1 MLVVGASVLMLAVR
15 VFWLDSLLS
24 NVSHLVLA
32 VRVFGPSLAYS
43 RARVGAFY
51 LIDARGV
58 SLLFIYLFDA
68 CLAHVCGTS
77 FSLLDAHVTSLLR
90 LLKKYC
96 FVCNLISNDA
106 CHLTYSCHNLH
117 LTYSCHNCRE
127 ESERRLY
134 LALGN

>member
-43 RARVGAFY
+43 RARVGAFC

-68 CLAHVCGTS
+68 CLAR
-77 FSLLDAHVTSLLR
+77 LR
-90 LLKKYC
+90 YKLFFARC
-96 FVCNLISNDA
+96 SRHESSSTF
-106 CHLTYSCHNLH
+106 
-117 LTYSCHNCRE
+117 E
-127 ESERRLY
+127 EILFCLQPY
-134 LALGN
+134 F